1 MVVYDVLSPEMDSL
15 YFSDQT
21 CCIFLIREFNDD
33 GERVMNE
40 STAMK
45 PSITARRHLMVTRES
60 IPLYIGVQDRGKNY

>member
-40 STAMK
+40 STAMHNVHFVK
-45 PSITARRHLMVTRES
+45 
-60 IPLYIGVQDRGKNY
+60 

>member
-1 MVVYDVLSPEMDSL
+1 MLSPEMDSL

-33 GERVMNE
+33 GARVMNE

-45 PSITARRHLMVTRES
+45 LSFTARSQLMVTQRIHAIIHWWS
-60 IPLYIGVQDRGKNY
+60 